1 MTKRFCAVKFLA
13 ILNLLL
19 LTLSRK
25 MEVIL
30 MQEYEDLKVLVA
42 EIEADISKAEGGNKA
57 AGTRVRKQMQ
67 KIKQA
72 AQLVRN
78 RVLEIR
84 SAQ

>member
-1 MTKRFCAVKFLA
+1 MTNPSVGVNFPIDF
-13 ILNLLL
+13 NLLL
-19 LTLSRK
+19 HSLICK
-25 MEVIL
+25 VEVIL

-42 EIEADISKAEGGNKA
+42 EIEADINKAEGGNKA

-78 RVLEIR
+78 SILEIR

>member
-1 MTKRFCAVKFLA
+1 MTKQFVSVSFW
-13 ILNLLL
+13 IDFNLLL
-19 LTLSRK
+19 LFLIHK
-25 MEVIL
+25 VEAIL

-78 RVLEIR
+78 SILEIR